1 MARRVS
7 RRPVTRIAAE
17 GLLAAEFDDVV
28 VEEPLDIRI
37 GDRTLAITMRTPGD
51 DFELAAGFCL
61 TEGVLD
67 GGATIGEIRFCPDV
81 EELNTVE
88 VRLRGEPVWHDRSLT
103 LTAACGVCGKT
114 SIDDVRR
121 RLPAVASGPTFAAPL
136 LADAAD
142 HLRDEQPTFARTGGL
157 HAAGL
162 LIVGGDWLAVREDI
176 GRHNAV
182 DKVVGW
188 ALLNGRLPLAGTA
201 LVVSGRAGFEIVQKA
216 LAASIPA
223 VVAVGAP
230 SSLAIDLALDG
241 GMTLCGFARRG
252 GLTVYSGAERVS
264 TSA

>member
-1 MARRVS
+1 
-7 RRPVTRIAAE
+7 
-17 GLLAAEFDDVV
+17 
-28 VEEPLDIRI
+28 
-37 GDRTLAITMRTPGD
+37 
-51 DFELAAGFCL
+51 
-61 TEGVLD
+61 
-67 GGATIGEIRFCPDV
+67 
-81 EELNTVE
+81 
-88 VRLRGEPVWHDRSLT
+88 
-103 LTAACGVCGKT
+103 CGKT

-216 LAASIPA
+216 
-223 VVAVGAP
+223 
-230 SSLAIDLALDG
+230 
-241 GMTLCGFARRG
+241 
-252 GLTVYSGAERVS
+252 
-264 TSA
+264 